1 MIDIDDPVYKI
12 GFDDGVKTRQNE
24 CHGLLVEIAQKFAAK
39 IGPDL
44 GRTERYI
51 AKEIYRSLM
60 EVGGLIY
67 AGKKPTPPTDPEY
80 RKIIALARGIGGDG

>member
-1 MIDIDDPVYKI
+1 MIDIDDPIYKI
-12 GFDDGVKTRQNE
+12 GFDDGVKARQNE
-24 CHGLLVEIAQKFAAK
+24 CHGLIVEIAQGFAAK

-60 EVGGLIY
+60 EVGGLIF
-67 AGKKPTPPTDPEY
+67 AGKKPSLPEDPQQ
-80 RKIIALARGIGGDG
+80 RKLISMGRSNL